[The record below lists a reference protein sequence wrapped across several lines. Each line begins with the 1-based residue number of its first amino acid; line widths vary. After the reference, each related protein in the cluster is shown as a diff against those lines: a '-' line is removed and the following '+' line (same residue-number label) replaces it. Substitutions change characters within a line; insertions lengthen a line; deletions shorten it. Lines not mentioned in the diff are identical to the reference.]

1 MNLINPEQV
10 MDQMSENG
18 NGKSESLA
26 VEDPIRVV
34 HIFEQFFKLGGVQ
47 GRLRKHLEGDR
58 RWGIDPRFIIT
69 WEKQDRPQHEP
80 MVYFLGM
87 KVEDSFRL
95 YLKRFDIAIERTR
108 PLVAIYHTVDEKLF
122 SLDKA
127 KRRIF
132 FLNNQWDNM
141 DGWLRHMLPWADG
154 VLSPS
159 EPLCELARSCWGS
172 AGEGRVFF
180 IAQPICPPESLPP
193 RPPLKDRPLVL
204 GVCGRL
210 VKKQKQVELLP
221 SLFAHL
227 EQAGIPFRVEFLGD
241 GRERSWLEAEL
252 PRRDK
257 YVFHG
262 A

>member
-1 MNLINPEQV
+1 MNLINPEKV

-108 PLVAIYHTVDEKLF
+108 PLVARSEEHT
-122 SLDKA
+122 
-127 KRRIF
+127 
-132 FLNNQWDNM
+132 
-141 DGWLRHMLPWADG
+141 
-154 VLSPS
+154 S
-159 EPLCELARSCWGS
+159 E
-172 AGEGRVFF
+172 
-180 IAQPICPPESLPP
+180 IQP
-193 RPPLKDRPLVL
+193 R
-204 GVCGRL
+204 
-210 VKKQKQVELLP
+210 
-221 SLFAHL
+221 
-227 EQAGIPFRVEFLGD
+227 
-241 GRERSWLEAEL
+241 
-252 PRRDK
+252 
-257 YVFHG
+257 
-262 A
+262 